1 MTVRK
6 KSLSPAA
13 SHLKP
18 ANRCAIY
25 TRKSCEEGLEL
36 EFNSLH
42 AQRESAEA
50 FIASQQ
56 HEGWECLPD
65 RYDDGG
71 FSGGSLERPALN
83 RLLEDIK
90 TGRIDCV
97 GATITGGLMV
107 TVKRKLNVS
116 IASRGRIAI
125 RPFDPNAEPPR
136 PRPTNRTPR
145 IAKLMALAIRFDE
158 MLRTGEASDTID
170 LARRGHVT
178 QPRMSQIMALNQ
190 LAPDIQEALLNLP
203 ATKGKPEIHEKRLRP
218 IAAMLSWDEQRVAW
232 RELSAT
238 VTPNANGEATPFQ
251 AVNGI

>member
-1 MTVRK
+1 
-6 KSLSPAA
+6 
-13 SHLKP
+13 
-18 ANRCAIY
+18 
-25 TRKSCEEGLEL
+25 
-36 EFNSLH
+36 
-42 AQRESAEA
+42 
-50 FIASQQ
+50 
-56 HEGWECLPD
+56 
-65 RYDDGG
+65 
-71 FSGGSLERPALN
+71 
-83 RLLEDIK
+83 
-90 TGRIDCV
+90 
-97 GATITGGLMV
+97 MV

-158 MLRTGEASDTID
+158 MLRSGEASDTIE

-218 IAAMLSWDEQRVAW
+218 IAAMLNWKDQREAWNDLRQAISVA
-232 RELSAT
+232 ETFLPSAS
-238 VTPNANGEATPFQ
+238 VHNLNAAD
-251 AVNGI
+251 